1 MNRRQ
6 ALYTL
11 AVGMLAASSWSA
23 CQRTAQDHSHSQTTT
38 FTCPMHPQ
46 IVQEHAGTC
55 PICGMDLVPFD
66 KNQQEKFLLLNERQQ
81 ALADISTVAVGVG
94 QLADY
99 TSINGRL
106 TVNPNETNV
115 ISSRNTG
122 RVEQLYVKETGIP
135 IRQGQPLLSLYSEQL
150 LTLQEEFLMTHKQ
163 AEQFQQDQRFQ
174 AIFEAAQQ
182 KLLLYGQTKKQ
193 LQHLLASGKT
203 SPYVTIYA
211 PTQGV
216 VAEML
221 VTEGQYIE
229 EGASLFRLEG
239 YQSLWVE
246 ADLYPNE
253 AKRIKEGQTLQ
264 VIVNGNT
271 ARPYPMKV
279 SFITPALEDNTQLSQ
294 LRGTIDNVD
303 QHFQAGMPA
312 TILLPQATATD
323 ALMVPSSAL
332 IHSGKNTHIWVAID
346 KEKFEPRQ
354 VETGATSFDHTE
366 IISGLKNGEKVVVN
380 GAYLLYSEYV
390 LKKGG
395 SITSDSSSSSGS

>member
-1 MNRRQ
+1 
-6 ALYTL
+6 
-11 AVGMLAASSWSA
+11 
-23 CQRTAQDHSHSQTTT
+23 
-38 FTCPMHPQ
+38 
-46 IVQEHAGTC
+46 
-55 PICGMDLVPFD
+55 
-66 KNQQEKFLLLNERQQ
+66 
-81 ALADISTVAVGVG
+81 
-94 QLADY
+94 
-99 TSINGRL
+99 
-106 TVNPNETNV
+106 
-115 ISSRNTG
+115 
-122 RVEQLYVKETGIP
+122 
-135 IRQGQPLLSLYSEQL
+135 L

-163 AEQFQQDQRFQ
+163 AEQFHQDQRFQ

-221 VTEGQYIE
+221 VTEGQYVE

-246 ADLYPNE
+246 ADVYPNE

-264 VIVNGNT
+264 VVVNGNMT
-271 ARPYPMKV
+271 TPYTMKV
-279 SFITPALEDNTQLSQ
+279 AFITPALEDNTQLSQ

-312 TILLPQATATD
+312 TILLSRKATTD
-323 ALMVPSSAL
+323 ALTVPSAAL
-332 IHSGKNTHIWVAID
+332 IHSGKNTHVWVAID
-346 KEKFEPRQ
+346 KEKFEPRL

-366 IISGLKNGEKVVVN
+366 ITSGLKSGEKIVVS

-395 SITSDSSSSSGS
+395 SVI